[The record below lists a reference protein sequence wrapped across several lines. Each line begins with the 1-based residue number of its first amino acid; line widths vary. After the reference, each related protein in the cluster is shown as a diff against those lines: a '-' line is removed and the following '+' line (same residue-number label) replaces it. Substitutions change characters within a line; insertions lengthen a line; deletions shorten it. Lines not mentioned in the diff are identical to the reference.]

1 VLSQFLIPFLYVPK
15 GGFPTDVINQQCTH
29 SSSVIRI
36 GDCFVPFLARSVPYL
51 NFYYLVVYLDRTS
64 CKLNSDCGFWVL
76 SEFVFSVP
84 WKNVRFTHSG
94 VSYWLKESSLTNQN
108 YFKSLVILLFH
119 TCF

>member
-1 VLSQFLIPFLYVPK
+1 MLRLSKHERFISVHFAQMFKILFISYEHNNYVWVSVLSQFLIPFLYVPK

-64 CKLNSDCGFWVL
+64 CKLNSDCGF
-76 SEFVFSVP
+76 
-84 WKNVRFTHSG
+84 
-94 VSYWLKESSLTNQN
+94 
-108 YFKSLVILLFH
+108 
-119 TCF
+119 